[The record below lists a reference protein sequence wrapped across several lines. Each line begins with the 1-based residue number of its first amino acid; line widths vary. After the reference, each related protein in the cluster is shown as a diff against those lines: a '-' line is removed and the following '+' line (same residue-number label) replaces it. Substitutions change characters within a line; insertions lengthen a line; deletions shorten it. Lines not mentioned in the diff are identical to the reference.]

1 MSSQPA
7 YTPYSPD
14 QASPAP
20 YSTGQAA
27 APIGSRRTLN
37 MPSLFALITGV
48 LLISPVAIVLG
59 HIGIVQARRRRQ
71 SGLILAVVG
80 LVLGYLGLIATVA
93 ALVWLVVFVNSGPT
107 PPTSF

>member
-7 YTPYSPD
+7 YAPYSPD
-14 QASPAP
+14 PGFLNPLAQPAP
-20 YSTGQAA
+20 GKARGPLNLAA
-27 APIGSRRTLN
+27 
-37 MPSLFALITGV
+37 LFASITGL

-59 HIGIVQARRRRQ
+59 HIGLAQVRRRRQ
-71 SGLILAVVG
+71 SGAVLAIVG

-93 ALVWLVVFVNSGPT
+93 ALVALVVFVNSGPT